1 MAYNVFKRPMF
12 KRGGSTTGTGIMS
25 HVESKK
31 IGGGT
36 ISGNNMSN
44 NRTGFQAPILTIGEG
59 MAREMARGKPGFSSA
74 PFSQY
79 SSPIGPQ
86 NVSGP
91 QRFLSFL
98 NRYGKNFKTRF
109 PKVAAMGPYGAAAG
123 VGMGIGSLTDFAA
136 QSTMTPTQYQRL
148 KEMGGPGFT
157 FDETNLDVGE
167 ALDYIKAGGEIGE
180 APGFFPRGGKRR
192 YFESKGLDPETGL
205 PIPDTDMRGDP
216 EANLD
221 LKEGESIV
229 DDIDVPEI
237 KEKPTVEEKPKTFE
251 DTYETE
257 KKRIEKLLGDDDSKG
272 MAAIALSKAI
282 GTPGT
287 IADKAAALNDQLLGL
302 MKGKKAEKRDIAKL
316 AYTATKEI
324 EKAKIMANKE
334 GYSEKMA
341 NEIRRYQ
348 TTLRNPDASETDK
361 NFARQQ
367 LSILKDTVN
376 ILNPKAREGLTST
389 DTTLLNALEKAV
401 DKVKRLSKDPTSTA
415 YKNALDDYN
424 LARVAV
430 SKNPDLLDY
439 IALADSQI
447 RTAQG
452 LKDGG
457 RVNRAMGTPEMG
469 ETPTTPV
476 QKLSF
481 AELRNRL
488 PREITD
494 DVITLLSN
502 SEEALQDF
510 AYIKTQ
516 GDVNKFNMKYGV
528 NAVLPAQS

>member
-98 NRYGKNFKTRF
+98 NRYGKNFATRF
-109 PKVAAMGPYGAAAG
+109 PKVAAMGPYGVAAG
-123 VGMGIGSLTDFAA
+123 VGTGIGSLTDFAA
-136 QSTMTPTQYQRL
+136 QSTMTPEQYRRL

-180 APGFFPRGGKRR
+180 APGFFPRGGKKR

-237 KEKPTVEEKPKTFE
+237 KEKPTGEEKPKTFE

-324 EKAKIMANKE
+324 EKAKIMAGKE
-334 GYSEKMA
+334 SSTEKLLKEA
-341 NEIRRYQ
+341 RQYQ
-348 TTLRNPDASETDK
+348 TVLANPNASEADK
-361 NFARQQ
+361 NYARNQ
-367 LSILKDTVN
+367 LGVLKSSIEAISPAKQTGFTGLNQAANAVN
-376 ILNPKAREGLTST
+376 NLSKLAKKINNQEIGSDKYNEFLSQYLASRELLLGQNNEGLNRSIARI
-389 DTTLLNALEKAV
+389 DGTLK
-401 DKVKRLSKDPTSTA
+401 
-415 YKNALDDYN
+415 
-424 LARVAV
+424 
-430 SKNPDLLDY
+430 
-439 IALADSQI
+439 
-447 RTAQG
+447 G

-481 AELRNRL
+481 EELRNRL
-488 PREITD
+488 PKEITD

-528 NAVLPAQS
+528 NAVLPAQA

>member
-59 MAREMARGKPGFSSA
+59 MASEMARGKPGFSST

-79 SSPIGPQ
+79 SSPIGPTRTGFQ
-86 NVSGP
+86 KA
-91 QRFLSFL
+91 L
-98 NRYGKNFKTRF
+98 TRF
-109 PKVAAMGPYGAAAG
+109 PRALPLGLYGAAAG
-123 VGMGIGSLTDFAA
+123 VGTGIGGLLDFYAK
-136 QSTMTPTQYQRL
+136 STYTPEQYRRL
-148 KEMGGPGFT
+148 KEMSGPGFT

-221 LKEGESIV
+221 LKEGKSIV

-237 KEKPTVEEKPKTFE
+237 KEKPTEEKEQPKTFE

-257 KKRIEKLLGDDDSKG
+257 KKRIEKLIGDDDNKG
-272 MAAIALSKAI
+272 MVAIALSEAI
-282 GTPGT
+282 KTPGT
-287 IADKAAALNDQLLGL
+287 IADKAGVLNSQLLKI
-302 MKGKKAEKRDIAKL
+302 MAGKKKDKRDIAKL

-324 EKAKIMANKE
+324 EKAKIVAGKQ
-334 GYSEKMA
+334 GYTERLA
-341 NEIRRYQ
+341 NEARQYQ
-348 TTLRNPDASETDK
+348 TTLRDPNASEADK
-361 NFARQQ
+361 NYARNQLDIIKSTIGVVGADKGTSFAGLNQAANAINE
-367 LSILKDTVN
+367 LSKLAKKIGNYEQGSDKYNELLGQYMASRELLLGQKN
-376 ILNPKAREGLTST
+376 EGLNRSI
-389 DTTLLNALEKAV
+389 AQV
-401 DKVKRLSKDPTSTA
+401 DEILRGSVKSK
-415 YKNALDDYN
+415 
-424 LARVAV
+424 
-430 SKNPDLLDY
+430 
-439 IALADSQI
+439 
-447 RTAQG
+447 G
-452 LKDGG
+452 LKEGG
-457 RVNRAMGTPEMG
+457 RVNRAMGTPESG
-469 ETPTTPV
+469 ETPTAPV

-488 PREITD
+488 PKEITD
-494 DVITLLSN
+494 DVIRLISS

-510 AYIKTQ
+510 AYIRTQ

-528 NAVLPAQS
+528 NAVLPAQA